1 MAHFATADMSQS
13 VCTETETEEF
23 DVMVSGETVATGP
36 QPNDYCSA
44 CGAVE
49 PEWIELTEEE
59 FLKRWP
65 L

>member
-13 VCTETETEEF
+13 VCTEFGEF
-23 DVMVSGETVATGP
+23 DVMLSGETVTRGP

-49 PEWIELTEEE
+49 PHWEILSEEE

>member
-1 MAHFATADMSQS
+1 MTHFRTPDSGQS
-13 VCTETETEEF
+13 YCEDSREF
-23 DVMVSGETVATGP
+23 DVFVDGRTVTTGP

-44 CGAVE
+44 CYAVE
-49 PEWIELTEEE
+49 PHWEVLSDEE